1 LDSKS
6 KQCIMVGYFDEIE
19 VVRCYHPLAHKILI
33 SKGVKFDEQNFWHPP
48 IDSSS
53 KPLVSFLKNLITLWL
68 FRSLTHPQLL
78 HHIVYL
84 I

>member
-1 LDSKS
+1 
-6 KQCIMVGYFDEIE
+6 MVGYSNEIE
-19 VVRCYHPLAHKILI
+19 VVKCYHPLARKILI
-33 SKGVKFDEQNFWHPP
+33 SKDVKFDEQNFWHPP

-53 KPLVSFLKNLITLWL
+53 KPLVSLEKNSISLWL
-68 FRSLTHPQLL
+68 FKSLTHPQLL